1 MSRKITGSH
10 LIGKSLQL
18 EGISNIFGIAG
29 DHVLPVMDVM
39 YDMGFQFIDT
49 RHEQASVQMADAW
62 ARITG
67 KPGVAM
73 YTTPGFANAIPG
85 LTSALNSEAPLLS
98 ISGSAPL
105 HELGRGAMQE
115 IEQIDMASPVTK
127 KAWLVTDPHRIP
139 QMISQALRIAFSQRR
154 GPVHLTIPIDVQ
166 QATVLE
172 NDITYYQPQQYRPQ
186 TITQAPKEK
195 IEETIEILRK
205 SNRPLIIAGSAAAYT
220 SIGQEMEKFIE
231 TSQIPFMTESNARG
245 MVSDN
250 HPNCVGFYDNGLNHV
265 ARKARD
271 ADTVVLLGM
280 KQDIIIGYAL
290 PPTISANTKVIQIDP
305 SSIEIGR
312 NRGVDVGIVGDISKI
327 VEQLTEE
334 ASKFSWDGKAWTEEL
349 KNIRKL
355 QLEEL
360 EELAINENPPH
371 AMFVHKTLKTMLRP
385 DDFISFEGGDFCH
398 FGRAYMPAESP
409 RSWNYFSPI
418 GMVGSGLTTAMAAKL
433 AYPDR
438 RSISLTGDGSFGFN
452 GMEFDTAVRHGINV
466 VSIMGNDAAWGI
478 DRQIQL
484 KVYGKAV
491 ATDLLPTRYD
501 KVVEGLGGHGE
512 YVSDPDQLEGAIKRA
527 FNAKKPSLV
536 NIDIQR
542 AISPRAEAAIARWNS
557 ETYQPF

>member
-1 MSRKITGSH
+1 M
-10 LIGKSLQL
+10 
-18 EGISNIFGIAG
+18 
-29 DHVLPVMDVM
+29 
-39 YDMGFQFIDT
+39 
-49 RHEQASVQMADAW
+49 
-62 ARITG
+62 
-67 KPGVAM
+67 KPCGV
-73 YTTPGFANAIPG
+73 N
-85 LTSALNSEAPLLS
+85 
-98 ISGSAPL
+98 
-105 HELGRGAMQE
+105 
-115 IEQIDMASPVTK
+115 
-127 KAWLVTDPHRIP
+127 
-139 QMISQALRIAFSQRR
+139 
-154 GPVHLTIPIDVQ
+154 
-166 QATVLE
+166 
-172 NDITYYQPQQYRPQ
+172 
-186 TITQAPKEK
+186 
-195 IEETIEILRK
+195 
-205 SNRPLIIAGSAAAYT
+205 
-220 SIGQEMEKFIE
+220 
-231 TSQIPFMTESNARG
+231 NARA
-245 MVSDN
+245 
-250 HPNCVGFYDNGLNHV
+250 GLPGW
-265 ARKARD
+265 RPP
-271 ADTVVLLGM
+271 VV
-280 KQDIIIGYAL
+280 D
-290 PPTISANTKVIQIDP
+290 
-305 SSIEIGR
+305 
-312 NRGVDVGIVGDISKI
+312 
-327 VEQLTEE
+327 
-334 ASKFSWDGKAWTEEL
+334 EL
-349 KNIRKL
+349 EL
-355 QLEEL
+355 ELEPAELEEL

-398 FGRAYMPAESP
+398 FGRAYIPAESP

-418 GMVGSGLTTAMAAKL
+418 GMLGSGLTTAMAAKL